1 AEQASQSKSMF
12 LATVSHEL
20 RTPLYG
26 IIGNLDL
33 LQTKELPK
41 SVDRLVTAM
50 NNSSSLLLKIIS
62 DMLDFSKIESEQLN
76 IEPREFSPRE
86 VMNDLCANFLLL
98 VVLKQ
103 LGLYCF
109 IEPDVPLTVLGDP

>member
-1 AEQASQSKSMF
+1 MEESLQEMAQAAEQASQSKSMF

-41 SVDRLVTAM
+41 ASTAG
-50 NNSSSLLLKIIS
+50 
-62 DMLDFSKIESEQLN
+62 DGDEQLLQPAAEN
-76 IEPREFSPRE
+76 HQRYSR
-86 VMNDLCANFLLL
+86 LLENR
-98 VVLKQ
+98 VRAA
-103 LGLYCF
+103 
-109 IEPDVPLTVLGDP
+109 EN

>member
-1 AEQASQSKSMF
+1 MEESLQEMAQAAEQASQSKSMF

-41 SVDRLVTAM
+41 GVERLVTAM

-62 DMLDFSKIESEQLN
+62 DILDFSKIESEQLK
-76 IEPREFSPRE
+76 IEPREFSR
-86 VMNDLCANFLLL
+86 AR
-98 VVLKQ
+98 
-103 LGLYCF
+103 
-109 IEPDVPLTVLGDP
+109 

>member
-1 AEQASQSKSMF
+1 MKTWRFACCGCLSTCEDGRVFAGDGPAAEQASQSKSMF

-41 SVDRLVTAM
+41 GVDR
-50 NNSSSLLLKIIS
+50 
-62 DMLDFSKIESEQLN
+62 
-76 IEPREFSPRE
+76 P
-86 VMNDLCANFLLL
+86 
-98 VVLKQ
+98 
-103 LGLYCF
+103 
-109 IEPDVPLTVLGDP
+109 